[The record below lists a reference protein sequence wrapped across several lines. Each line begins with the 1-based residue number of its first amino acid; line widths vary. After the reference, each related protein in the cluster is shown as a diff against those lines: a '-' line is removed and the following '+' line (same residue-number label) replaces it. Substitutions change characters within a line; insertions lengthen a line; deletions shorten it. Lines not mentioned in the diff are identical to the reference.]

1 MEQSK
6 SKSSNTEGME
16 SISQRCNNEN
26 CFPDTS
32 IFSPKTPGL
41 LYPKT
46 FKKIISQSTKKKRIK
61 LFY

>member
-16 SISQRCNNEN
+16 SISQRCKNEN
-26 CFPDTS
+26 SFPDTS
-32 IFSPKTPGL
+32 IFSPKSPGL

-46 FKKIISQSTKKKRIK
+46 FKKFISQST
-61 LFY
+61 LFL